1 MSSRSRVV
9 VLWVASF
16 AALGLLMFAHYYLDV
31 LARGRSEAVGIKLT
45 EELTASLGAGV
56 MLLVPLGVL
65 RRLRDAGWAGARLA
79 GAHVGLLPLFSVLH
93 TSWNWATRSALF
105 PLLGMGAYDYG
116 RMPMRY
122 AMEFPTDVVIY
133 AFVVT
138 LVMIFARYRE
148 ARDRELRLAHVEA
161 ELTRVR
167 LEALEGQ
174 LRPHFLFNALNTISS
189 VMYED
194 VALAD
199 TLVTRLADL
208 LRHTLTRPAGTEVAL
223 SEEIETLELYLA
235 IMRARFADRL
245 TVQVDVDATL
255 RDARVPP
262 LVLQPLV
269 ENAIRHGDPGPG
281 ARASILIRARRENG
295 RLLLQVDDDGP
306 GIRGPVKE
314 GVGLGATSRRLR
326 ELYGDRAGVKL
337 EGRPERGARASLW
350 LPYREGP

>member
-1 MSSRSRVV
+1 MADKPSATPGSP
-9 VLWVASF
+9 
-16 AALGLLMFAHYYLDV
+16 
-31 LARGRSEAVGIKLT
+31 
-45 EELTASLGAGV
+45 SLS
-56 MLLVPLGVL
+56 PEHQ
-65 RRLRDAGWAGARLA
+65 RLA
-79 GAHVGLLPLFSVLH
+79 EQL
-93 TSWNWATRSALF
+93 
-105 PLLGMGAYDYG
+105 
-116 RMPMRY
+116 
-122 AMEFPTDVVIY
+122 VIY
-133 AFVVT
+133 TFVMT
-138 LVMIFARYRE
+138 LVTIFTRYRE
-148 ARDRELRLAHVEA
+148 ARDRELRLAHVES

-174 LRPHFLFNALNTISS
+174 LRPHFLFNALKTISS

-245 TVQVDVDATL
+245 TVQVEVDATL
-255 RDARVPP
+255 EGARVPP

-281 ARASILIRARRENG
+281 VKASILIRASRENG
-295 RLLLQVDDDGP
+295 RLLLQVEDDGP
-306 GIRGPVKE
+306 GVREPVKE

-326 ELYGDRAGVKL
+326 ELYGDGAGVKL
-337 EGRPERGARASLW
+337 ENRRERGARASLW
-350 LPYREGP
+350 MPYREGP

>member
-1 MSSRSRVV
+1 MSSRTRAGL
-9 VLWVASF
+9 LWMASF
-16 AALGLLMFAHYYLDV
+16 VALGLLMFAHYYLDV
-31 LARGRSEAVGIKLT
+31 LARGRTEPVGIKLT
-45 EELTASLGAGV
+45 EELTASIGAGV
-56 MLLVPLGVL
+56 TL
-65 RRLRDAGWAGARLA
+65 
-79 GAHVGLLPLFSVLH
+79 LLPLAAIKRHKGVLAHIGLLLTFSALH

-105 PLLGMGAYDYG
+105 PLLGMGAYAYG

-122 AMEFPTDVVIY
+122 LMELPTDVVIY
-133 AFVVT
+133 AFVMT
-138 LVMIFARYRE
+138 LVTIFARYRE
-148 ARDRELRLAHVEA
+148 ARDRELRLAHVES

-235 IMRARFADRL
+235 IMRARFAERL
-245 TVQVDVDATL
+245 TVRVEVDGAL
-255 RDARVPP
+255 RNARVPP

-281 ARASILIRARRENG
+281 AKASILVRACRENG
-295 RLLLQVDDDGP
+295 RLLLQVEDDGP
-306 GIRGPVKE
+306 GVRGPVTE
-314 GVGLGATSRRLR
+314 GVGLGAT
-326 ELYGDRAGVKL
+326 
-337 EGRPERGARASLW
+337 AR
-350 LPYREGP
+350 

>member
-1 MSSRSRVV
+1 M
-9 VLWVASF
+9 ASF
-16 AALGLLMFAHYYLDV
+16 VALGLLMFAHYYLDV
-31 LARGRSEAVGIKLT
+31 LARGRAEAVGIKLT
-45 EELTASLGAGV
+45 EELTASIGAGV
-56 MLLVPLGVL
+56 TLLLPLAVI
-65 RRLRDAGWAGARLA
+65 RRFKGPLP
-79 GAHVGLLPLFSVLH
+79 HVVLLPLFSVLH

-116 RMPMRY
+116 RMPVRY
-122 AMEFPTDVVIY
+122 LMEFPTDVVIY
-133 AFVVT
+133 TFVMALVT
-138 LVMIFARYRE
+138 IFSRYRE
-148 ARDRELRLAHVEA
+148 ARDRELRLAHVES

-245 TVQVDVDATL
+245 TVRVEVDGGL
-255 RDARVPP
+255 RGARVPP

-269 ENAIRHGDPGPG
+269 ENAIQHGDPGPG
-281 ARASILIRARRENG
+281 AKASILVRAGRENG
-295 RLLLQVDDDGP
+295 RLLLQVEDDGP
-306 GIRGPVKE
+306 GVREPLKE

-326 ELYGDRAGVKL
+326 ELYGSDAGVKL
-337 EGRPERGARASLW
+337 ENRREGGARASLW
-350 LPYREGP
+350 MPYREGP

>member
-1 MSSRSRVV
+1 M
-9 VLWVASF
+9 ASF

-31 LARGRSEAVGIKLT
+31 LARGRMEPVGIKLT

-56 MLLVPLGVL
+56 TLLLPLAAIKRHKGVF
-65 RRLRDAGWAGARLA
+65 
-79 GAHVGLLPLFSVLH
+79 AHIVLLPLFSVLH

-116 RMPMRY
+116 RMPVRY
-122 AMEFPTDVVIY
+122 VMELPTDVVIY
-133 AFVVT
+133 VFVMT
-138 LVMIFARYRE
+138 LVTIFARYRE
-148 ARDRELRLAHVEA
+148 ARDREVRLAHVES

-208 LRHTLTRPAGTEVAL
+208 LRHTLTRPAGTEVLL

-235 IMRARFADRL
+235 IMRARFAERL
-245 TVQVDVDATL
+245 SVRVDVEAVVKT
-255 RDARVPP
+255 ARVPL

-281 ARASILIRARRENG
+281 AMASIVIRGSRADG
-295 RLLLQVDDDGP
+295 RLVLEVEDNGP
-306 GIRGPVKE
+306 GVREPRTE
-314 GVGLGATSRRLR
+314 GVGLGATSRRLQA
-326 ELYGDRAGVKL
+326 LYGGRAGVKL
-337 EGRPERGARASLW
+337 ENRREGGARTSLW
-350 LPYREGP
+350 MPYREGA